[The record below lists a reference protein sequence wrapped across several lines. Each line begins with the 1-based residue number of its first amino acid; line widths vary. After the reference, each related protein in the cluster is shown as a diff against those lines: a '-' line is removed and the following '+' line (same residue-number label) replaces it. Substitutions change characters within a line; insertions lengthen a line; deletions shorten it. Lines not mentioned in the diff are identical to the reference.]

1 MKLKALLEKRDALQ
15 KQLEEILAKAETEQR
30 ALSEEERAQFDA
42 LEKEI
47 RDIDA
52 TIALEERARALSI
65 PAPGTQPAAVD
76 EKDKAEERA
85 FANYLRG
92 VVEERADVSLTKTD
106 NGAVIP
112 ASIANKIIALVR
124 DICPIF
130 ERATHYN
137 VSGTLTIP
145 LYDESTQAITMAYA
159 DEFTE
164 LESTAGKFTSIELKG
179 FLAGVLTKISQSLIN
194 NSQFD
199 IVGYT
204 TRAMAESVA
213 RWIEK
218 ELLKGTNGKIEGL
231 GGVTLAQ
238 ETAAATAIT
247 ADDLIRLKD
256 KIKDAYQQ
264 NAIWIM
270 SPATRTALRLLKDDN
285 GRYLLNDDLTSPFGA
300 SLLGKPVY
308 VSDNMDDIGAGKT
321 VIYYGDM
328 SGLAVKLTENFS
340 VQILRERFATQHV
353 VGVVGWLEMD
363 AKVENRQKIAKLV
376 MKAS

>member
-1 MKLKALLEKRDALQ
+1 MKLKALMEKRDDLH
-15 KQLEEILAKAETEQR
+15 KQLEDILSKAEMEQR

-47 RDIDA
+47 KDIDA
-52 TIALEERARALSI
+52 TIEREERARNIKI
-65 PAPGTQPAAVD
+65 PAPDNKPAADD
-76 EKDKAEERA
+76 EKEKAEERA
-85 FANYLRG
+85 FASYIRG

-112 ASIANKIIALVR
+112 SSIASKIIAQVR

-137 VSGTLTIP
+137 VPGTLSIP
-145 LYDESTQAITMAYA
+145 LYDESTQSITMAYS
-159 DEFTE
+159 DEFSE

-179 FLAGVLTKISQSLIN
+179 FLAGVLTKVSKSLIN

-199 IVGYT
+199 IVSYVV
-204 TRAMAESVA
+204 RAMAESVA

-218 ELLKGTNGKIEGL
+218 ELLKGTTGKIEGL
-231 GGVTLAQ
+231 SGVTLSQ
-238 ETAAATAIT
+238 ETAASTAIT

-256 KIKDAYQQ
+256 KVKDAFQQ

-285 GRYLLNDDLTSPFGA
+285 GRYLLNDDLNSPFGQV
-300 SLLGKPVY
+300 LLGKPVY
-308 VSDNMDDIGAGKT
+308 VTDNMDDIGAGKT

-328 SGLAVKLTENFS
+328 SGLAVKLTESFS
-340 VQILRERFATQHV
+340 VEVLREKYATQHV
-353 VGVVGWLEMD
+353 VGIVGWLEMD
-363 AKVENRQKIAKLV
+363 AKVEHKQKIAKLV
-376 MKAS
+376 MKS

>member
-1 MKLKALLEKRDALQ
+1 MLKALMEKRDDLH
-15 KQLEEILAKAETEQR
+15 KQLEDILSKAEMEQR

-47 RDIDA
+47 KDIDA
-52 TIALEERARALSI
+52 TIEREERARNIKI
-65 PAPGTQPAAVD
+65 PAPDNKPAADD
-76 EKDKAEERA
+76 EKEKAEERA
-85 FANYLRG
+85 FASYIRG

-112 ASIANKIIALVR
+112 SSIASKIIAQVR

-137 VSGTLTIP
+137 VPGTLSIP
-145 LYDESTQAITMAYA
+145 LYDESTQSITMAYS
-159 DEFTE
+159 DEFSE

-179 FLAGVLTKISQSLIN
+179 FLAGVLTKVSKSLIN

-199 IVGYT
+199 IVSYVV
-204 TRAMAESVA
+204 RAMAESVA

-218 ELLKGTNGKIEGL
+218 ELLKGTTGKIEGL
-231 GGVTLAQ
+231 SGVTLSQ
-238 ETAAATAIT
+238 ETAASTAIT

-256 KIKDAYQQ
+256 KVKDAFQQ

-285 GRYLLNDDLTSPFGA
+285 GRYLLNDDLNSPFGQV
-300 SLLGKPVY
+300 LLGKPVY
-308 VSDNMDDIGAGKT
+308 VTDNMDDIGAGKT

-328 SGLAVKLTENFS
+328 SGLAVKLTESFS
-340 VQILRERFATQHV
+340 VEVLREKYATQHV
-353 VGVVGWLEMD
+353 VGIVGWLEMD
-363 AKVENRQKIAKLV
+363 AKVEHKQKIAKLV
-376 MKAS
+376 MKS